1 MRNKFKLIKKIVRR
15 VYNIFGCVRCCCDMQ
30 WGWIC
35 KANRPAKQASRSAQV
50 SRNISIIIII
60 IMIIGFHTKEPRWMH
75 TNAVVATVSSELAGC
90 YFWKQTT
97 KPVSLLEKTKTYTN
111 FIRARIKVS
120 DLMRCFC
127 FVIFCVVDQH
137 KIFSLFESNLTV
149 SKQFAVFCLV
159 KFRRWQKADR

>member
-1 MRNKFKLIKKIVRR
+1 MIFLMRNKFKLIKKIVRC
-15 VYNIFGCVRCCCDMQ
+15 VNNIFGYVRCSCDIQ
-30 WGWIC
+30 WEWIC
-35 KANRPAKQASRSAQV
+35 KANRPAKQASRPAQV

-60 IMIIGFHTKEPRWMH
+60 IIIGFHTKEPRWMH

-120 DLMRCFC
+120 ALMRCFC
-127 FVIFCVVDQH
+127 YFCVVGQH
-137 KIFSLFESNLTV
+137 KNFQSFWIQSD
-149 SKQFAVFCLV
+149 SKQAICRFLP
-159 KFRRWQKADR
+159 R